1 MDVAMSYVVTW
12 SDQSHTNTALPYLPV
27 NNLHLHFEACPIL
40 SLNPLHTSSPPLYLW
55 SQPKSNSQPRWFP
68 FTQTQTP
75 YHVMSDV
82 CRTPIIHL
90 DDHIL
95 QEKLL
100 GQSQWKDYSGP
111 MGPPPLQHNYGYD
124 GLESEDGKMGGLGGW
139 QQHRQSYERY
149 SRANTHSLPRG
160 SHQPPPPSSRAPSY
174 PMGYSSFDR
183 RERGGHVSSRPGPG
197 HDGFP
202 PPDHYFM
209 PSQRKMYSGES
220 IRVYV
225 DYNKWSQTSVELEL
239 PTGWAL
245 ENIYYFVA
253 SSLQHVDQWYL
264 LTQWRHAVDTGL
276 TVVSAN

>member
-1 MDVAMSYVVTW
+1 MVSFQHKHRTPK
-12 SDQSHTNTALPYLPV
+12 H
-27 NNLHLHFEACPIL
+27 E
-40 SLNPLHTSSPPLYLW
+40 LHTI
-55 SQPKSNSQPRWFP
+55 
-68 FTQTQTP
+68 
-75 YHVMSDV
+75 V
-82 CRTPIIHL
+82 IHL

-124 GLESEDGKMGGLGGW
+124 GMESDDGKMGGMGGW
-139 QQHRQSYERY
+139 QHHRQSYDRY

-160 SHQPPPPSSRAPSY
+160 NQHQPPPSRAPSY

-183 RERGGHVSSRPGPG
+183 RERGHVSSRPGQG

-225 DYNKWSQTSVELEL
+225 DYNK
-239 PTGWAL
+239 
-245 ENIYYFVA
+245 
-253 SSLQHVDQWYL
+253 
-264 LTQWRHAVDTGL
+264 
-276 TVVSAN
+276 